1 MCKTQLFNDIL
12 HFVSEE
18 TEVPE
23 VLILSNNKSTAV
35 VDARSIL
42 VDILREKRI
51 ISCTN
56 CRVYA

>member
-23 VLILSNNKSTAV
+23 VLILSNKYQAMWMLQCFLLQTKT
-35 VDARSIL
+35 
-42 VDILREKRI
+42 E
-51 ISCTN
+51 T
-56 CRVYA
+56 